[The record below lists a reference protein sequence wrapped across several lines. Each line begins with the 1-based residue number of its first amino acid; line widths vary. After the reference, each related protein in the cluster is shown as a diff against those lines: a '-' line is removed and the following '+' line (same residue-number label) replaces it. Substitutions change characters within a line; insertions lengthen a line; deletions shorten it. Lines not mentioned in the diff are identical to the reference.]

1 LLAPR
6 SPGSVGE
13 PLMGPVVEGID
24 HVYVPMTDAT
34 AAFAALTEDLGLP
47 VLWPFTSFG
56 SFSSGGVSLGNI
68 KLEVIDDNPDA
79 PWSRAQQPPRV
90 QGIALRPARDVD
102 EGYLAELEARR
113 LPHSAPSHFERGGR
127 PAWTNVY
134 FQDLVGEEAGAFVC
148 DYHLPEPKDL
158 DRRRQVL
165 QACGGGRLGV
175 VDAVELV
182 IETRDLDA
190 ARRRWQ
196 RLFDPLQPREPL
208 SWHLPVGPAVTLTGG
223 EDERVGDL
231 VLAVTS
237 PPEAAAVWRAVASP
251 LRQLPL
257 RFTQARGSPSSAG
270 GAVSGPSA

>member
-1 LLAPR
+1 MLSRRTGPGGLERDGSHRAAP
-6 SPGSVGE
+6 
-13 PLMGPVVEGID
+13 
-24 HVYVPMTDAT
+24 DAHRERT
-34 AAFAALTEDLGLP
+34 
-47 VLWPFTSFG
+47 
-56 SFSSGGVSLGNI
+56 SSGAAGPEAGSL
-68 KLEVIDDNPDA
+68 
-79 PWSRAQQPPRV
+79 
-90 QGIALRPARDVD
+90 
-102 EGYLAELEARR
+102 
-113 LPHSAPSHFERGGR
+113 
-127 PAWTNVY
+127 
-134 FQDLVGEEAGAFVC
+134 LVGEEAGAFVC

-182 IETRDLDA
+182 IETRDIDA

-196 RLFDPLQPREPL
+196 RLLDPLQPREPL

-257 RFTQARGSPSSAG
+257 RFTQARGRPKSAG